1 MPCCYWSLFIFFN
14 QRCIEALVK
23 SKRQSL
29 DAIKRR
35 MQAAS
40 KHSKD
45 LSDSDAKSP
54 ALFKVSPTL
63 FLFSVQCFPLHLN
76 YHPGIL
82 IRSAS
87 LPFPA
92 AMTLLSIWRVC
103 ILFFHLLFLC
113 FSVCCL
119 PPFLLILLPPT
130 LLSSSR
136 LSFSLLFFFA
146 EQFFLSAFC
155 LAFVSSF
162 SSFLLF
168 FFLIISLAHSTYLFR
183 LIFLFSYHFYS
194 FSNFLLS
201 LIQPSSLK
209 WVCLLFNACNFFLL
223 GWHCVG
229 DPFNCNETQLGWHS
243 AGFKQNCT
251 DYAENNSGNIAK
263 RRRQLY
269 IKPSQD
275 TDLNVCLTV
284 VVNESDICNFHLRFH
299 FLWIVIALY
308 V

>member
-1 MPCCYWSLFIFFN
+1 MLRLLRYNHLVESSVNILLQTLKDNLRPNELTGLDKENYPCLYPESKQAKNNKGNRCWECMPCCYWSLFIFFN

-92 AMTLLSIWRVC
+92 AMMTLLSICRAY

-146 EQFFLSAFC
+146 EQFFIY
-155 LAFVSSF
+155 
-162 SSFLLF
+162 LLPRLCFFIF
-168 FFLIISLAHSTYLFR
+168 FFSTVFFSHFLSCSFHLLISSHLP
-183 LIFLFSYHFYS
+183 IFLP
-194 FSNFLLS
+194 LS
-201 LIQPSSLK
+201 TRSLTFFFPLFNPSLK
-209 WVCLLFNACNFFLL
+209 
-223 GWHCVG
+223 
-229 DPFNCNETQLGWHS
+229 
-243 AGFKQNCT
+243 
-251 DYAENNSGNIAK
+251 
-263 RRRQLY
+263 
-269 IKPSQD
+269 
-275 TDLNVCLTV
+275 
-284 VVNESDICNFHLRFH
+284 
-299 FLWIVIALY
+299 
-308 V
+308 

>member
-92 AMTLLSIWRVC
+92 AMTLLSICRVC

-146 EQFFLSAFC
+146 EKFFYLPSASPLF
-155 LAFVSSF
+155 LH
-162 SSFLLF
+162 FLLFYCF
-168 FFLIISLAHSTYLFR
+168 FFLIIFLAHSTYLFR
-183 LIFLFSYHFYS
+183 LIFPFSFHFML
-194 FSNFLLS
+194 FLLLSSFLNWTLFAEMS
-201 LIQPSSLK
+201 LPSL
-209 WVCLLFNACNFFLL
+209 
-223 GWHCVG
+223 
-229 DPFNCNETQLGWHS
+229 
-243 AGFKQNCT
+243 
-251 DYAENNSGNIAK
+251 
-263 RRRQLY
+263 
-269 IKPSQD
+269 
-275 TDLNVCLTV
+275 
-284 VVNESDICNFHLRFH
+284 
-299 FLWIVIALY
+299 
-308 V
+308 

>member
-1 MPCCYWSLFIFFN
+1 MLRLLRYNHLVESSVNILLQTLKDNLRPNELTGLDKENYPCLYPESKQAKNNKGNRCWECMPCCYWSLFIFFN

-92 AMTLLSIWRVC
+92 AMILLSICRVC

-113 FSVCCL
+113 FSVCFL

-146 EQFFLSAFC
+146 EQFFIYLLPRLCF
-155 LAFVSSF
+155 FIFFF
-162 SSFLLF
+162 STV
-168 FFLIISLAHSTYLFR
+168 FFLIFSLAHSTYLFR
-183 LIFLFSYHFYS
+183 LIFPFSYHFLLVL
-194 FSNFLLS
+194 LLS
-201 LIQPSSLK
+201 SFLNST
-209 WVCLLFNACNFFLL
+209 LL
-223 GWHCVG
+223 
-229 DPFNCNETQLGWHS
+229 
-243 AGFKQNCT
+243 
-251 DYAENNSGNIAK
+251 
-263 RRRQLY
+263 R
-269 IKPSQD
+269 
-275 TDLNVCLTV
+275 
-284 VVNESDICNFHLRFH
+284 
-299 FLWIVIALY
+299 
-308 V
+308 

>member
-1 MPCCYWSLFIFFN
+1 MLRLLRYNHLVESSVNILLQTLKDNLRPNELTGLDKENYPCLYPESKQAKNNKGNRCWECMPCCYWSLFIFFN

-92 AMTLLSIWRVC
+92 AMTLLSICRVC
-103 ILFFHLLFLC
+103 IFFFHLLFLC

-146 EQFFLSAFC
+146 ERFVICLLPRLCFFI
-155 LAFVSSF
+155 
-162 SSFLLF
+162 F
-168 FFLIISLAHSTYLFR
+168 FFSTVFFSHYLSCSSHLLISSHLPVFLPLSTRSLTF
-183 LIFLFSYHFYS
+183 FF
-194 FSNFLLS
+194 
-201 LIQPSSLK
+201 P
-209 WVCLLFNACNFFLL
+209 LFN
-223 GWHCVG
+223 
-229 DPFNCNETQLGWHS
+229 P
-243 AGFKQNCT
+243 
-251 DYAENNSGNIAK
+251 
-263 RRRQLY
+263 
-269 IKPSQD
+269 
-275 TDLNVCLTV
+275 
-284 VVNESDICNFHLRFH
+284 LR
-299 FLWIVIALY
+299 
-308 V
+308 

>member
-92 AMTLLSIWRVC
+92 AMMTLLSICRVC

-146 EQFFLSAFC
+146 EQFFICLLPRLCFFIFLSTVFFSHYLSC
-155 LAFVSSF
+155 QFHLLISSHLSIF
-162 SSFLLF
+162 LPFYALVLLSSFLNSTF
-168 FFLIISLAHSTYLFR
+168 FAEMRLPSL
-183 LIFLFSYHFYS
+183 
-194 FSNFLLS
+194 
-201 LIQPSSLK
+201 
-209 WVCLLFNACNFFLL
+209 
-223 GWHCVG
+223 
-229 DPFNCNETQLGWHS
+229 
-243 AGFKQNCT
+243 
-251 DYAENNSGNIAK
+251 
-263 RRRQLY
+263 
-269 IKPSQD
+269 
-275 TDLNVCLTV
+275 
-284 VVNESDICNFHLRFH
+284 
-299 FLWIVIALY
+299 
-308 V
+308 

>member
-1 MPCCYWSLFIFFN
+1 MFSLPP
-14 QRCIEALVK
+14 
-23 SKRQSL
+23 S
-29 DAIKRR
+29 
-35 MQAAS
+35 
-40 KHSKD
+40 
-45 LSDSDAKSP
+45 
-54 ALFKVSPTL
+54 T
-63 FLFSVQCFPLHLN
+63 FLLN

-92 AMTLLSIWRVC
+92 AMTLLSICGVC

-146 EQFFLSAFC
+146 EQFFICLLPRLCFFIFFFSVFFFSLS
-155 LAFVSSF
+155 LLLIPLTYFVSF
-162 SSFLLF
+162 SHFL
-168 FFLIISLAHSTYLFR
+168 TT
-183 LIFLFSYHFYS
+183 FYS
-194 FSNFLLS
+194 FSYFLLS

-229 DPFNCNETQLGWHS
+229 DPFNCNETQLRWHS